1 MNEDVIISE
10 RLQRLAEETAYL
22 KNERDALARFEDYR
36 NNTRLKKAV
45 ERSLQVAIEICF
57 DIGQRIISVEGLR
70 LANSYRETFLI
81 LQEAGILAPGQGE
94 RLANMAS
101 FRNLL
106 VHDYVRIDDER
117 VYAILKR
124 RLGDFESFAA
134 AIAAYLK
141 GQ

>member
-1 MNEDVIISE
+1 MNKDRIISE
-10 RLQRLAEETAYL
+10 RLLRLDEEIAYL
-22 KNERDALARFEDYR
+22 KNEREALRSYDDYR
-36 NNTRLKKAV
+36 NNVRLRKAV

-57 DIGQRIISVEGLR
+57 DISQRIISVEGLR
-70 LANSYRETFLI
+70 LASSYRETFLV
-81 LQEAGILAPGQGE
+81 LQEAGILESGQGE

-124 RLGDFESFAA
+124 RLGDFDAFAA
-134 AIAAYLK
+134 AITLHLK
-141 GQ
+141 ER

>member
-1 MNEDVIISE
+1 MNEDAIISE
-10 RLQRLAEETAYL
+10 RLQRLADETAYL
-22 KNERDALARFEDYR
+22 KSERDALFRFEDYR

-117 VYAILKR
+117 VYVILKR

-134 AIAAYLK
+134 AIATYLA
-141 GQ
+141 GR